1 MQFGPAHAGD
11 ENAHAQFFAITLI
24 SRVMEQ
30 EWRSLLAATNASCY
44 GASRDNLSDHWQVL
58 FRPESGGKAATGTL
72 IILFLTGVPLNLY
85 IIIAILYKR
94 LYTEPTYLLLLN
106 LGIVHLISCFIPILF
121 GIVTGLRGEVWFG
134 NSDHFRCKLCK
145 IIAGY
150 LLVAF
155 AEVFNMVLFSLERLA
170 FFLSPLCYMN
180 SVTYKKVAL
189 AVVFIWCM
197 CFGLMIPPILGYG
210 DVSFAFW
217 CGIVFSA
224 PAHQDQAITY
234 LLVCATIPIAYLIIV
249 ISSNAWILS
258 IAIKSSWKLKKSQ
271 IAPATDN
278 SKVARIMVGNSDQ
291 KRAAFRRWMGKILV
305 SRQLR
310 YFQIFCI
317 LLLVNVFALFPMF
330 CLVLTASFNKSAV
343 KLGLVIAAQICQLS
357 QVVLYPAIEIAIT
370 PEFLNMFVSC
380 CTVCCPKIRY
390 KLIGH
395 MSGKVDKYCW
405 PKIWAKVLERDLV
418 KGYKFTQESRLSTF
432 STWPSGGSLTSTHL

>member
-1 MQFGPAHAGD
+1 M
-11 ENAHAQFFAITLI
+11 
-24 SRVMEQ
+24 
-30 EWRSLLAATNASCY
+30 LL
-44 GASRDNLSDHWQVL
+44 
-58 FRPESGGKAATGTL
+58 RPESGGKAATGTL

-134 NSDHFRCKLCK
+134 SSDYFRCQLCK

-150 LLVAF
+150 NLVIF
-155 AEVFNMVLFSLERLA
+155 AELFNMVLFSLERLA
-170 FFLSPLCYMN
+170 FFVSPLRYKN

-210 DVSFAFW
+210 DMSFVMW
-217 CGIVFSA
+217 CGFVFSA
-224 PAHQDQAITY
+224 QAHLDRAITY
-234 LLVCATIPIAYLIIV
+234 ILVCAIIPIAYLII
-249 ISSNAWILS
+249 IIASNAWILS
-258 IAIKSSWKLKKSQ
+258 IAIKSSWKLKESQ
-271 IAPATDN
+271 IAPAN
-278 SKVARIMVGNSDQ
+278 KSKVAHMMLGDSEQ

-305 SRQLR
+305 SKQLR
-310 YFQIFCI
+310 YFQNYCI
-317 LLLVNVFALFPMF
+317 LLLVNVFAFFPMI
-330 CLVLTASFNKSAV
+330 CLVLVVSANRSAV
-343 KLGLVIAAQICQLS
+343 NSEFVIAALICQLS
-357 QVVLYPAIEIAIT
+357 QVVLHPAIEIAVT
-370 PEFLNMFVSC
+370 PEFLKMFVSC

-405 PKIWAKVLERDLV
+405 PKIWAKVLVRDIV
-418 KGYKFTQESRLSTF
+418 KGYKFTQESRLSTY
-432 STWPSGGSLTSTHL
+432 SWPSGGSLTSTHP